1 MIMKKESFKATDC
14 RATTNKYSLASI
26 CTDARA
32 WLLFLPTALILYF
45 FMIRPIANG
54 FMYSFYEMQ
63 GFTPKEFIGIDNYI
77 RLFSDTQF
85 PKILLNTFLYVLWS
99 FIIGFVPPLVVA
111 IMLNEMVHG
120 TGWFKFSI
128 YFPCIVPGVAAT
140 MLWYYIYMP
149 DSSGLLNT
157 LLIKFGLGQM
167 GWLQNAALTIPL
179 IVVTATWKSMGGT
192 MVLYL
197 AALQGVNQD
206 LYEAALI
213 DGAGF
218 WKKVVHITLPQIRGL
233 LLLNVIRQIISVFQ
247 IMMEPLTMTGG
258 GPDGASMSM
267 ALWAYRTAFIEFN
280 TGTSLAI
287 SVVTFLIL
295 MILTGFYFFAEKK
308 LND

>member
-1 MIMKKESFKATDC
+1 M
-14 RATTNKYSLASI
+14 
-26 CTDARA
+26 
-32 WLLFLPTALILYF
+32 
-45 FMIRPIANG
+45 
-54 FMYSFYEMQ
+54 
-63 GFTPKEFIGIDNYI
+63 
-77 RLFSDTQF
+77 
-85 PKILLNTFLYVLWS
+85 
-99 FIIGFVPPLVVA
+99 
-111 IMLNEMVHG
+111 
-120 TGWFKFSI
+120 
-128 YFPCIVPGVAAT
+128 
-140 MLWYYIYMP
+140 
-149 DSSGLLNT
+149 
-157 LLIKFGLGQM
+157 
-167 GWLQNAALTIPL
+167 
-179 IVVTATWKSMGGT
+179 
-192 MVLYL
+192 
-197 AALQGVNQD
+197 
-206 LYEAALI
+206 YEAALI